1 MRGLTLIAA
10 TGDSERLRAALTIA
24 AAHAALGGRT
34 RLYCH
39 ERAVALLAGGD
50 PGTASLLSTALEIG
64 VHVIACQ
71 TGLSLAGLAQA
82 DLPPDVETGGLV
94 GLLADLGDDRLDTV

>member
-1 MRGLTLIAA
+1 MPGMRGLTLIAA
-10 TGDSERLRAALTIA
+10 TGDPERFRAALTIA

-39 ERAVALLAGGD
+39 EGAVALLVRGEPLVA
-50 PGTASLLSTALEIG
+50 TALEIG

-71 TGLSLAGLAQA
+71 TGLSVAGLAQP
-82 DLPPDVETGGLV
+82 DLPEGVETGGLV